1 MTFTS
6 VELCYILLYKNAK
19 VEEIALS
26 YCVEIR
32 ERKHKSSI
40 LWQRQE
46 RTFYVCY
53 DSHICESY
61 CDWCPALTLYTTH
74 CKGWCHRKIS
84 SNPGW
89 ENLVM
94 TQQGVEKKELNQL
107 KVRLYMFGWNQHFSV
122 CGDALHRTTHTAPD
136 ESQFMTFLFLTHVLS
151 RCWPNCWLPLTQS
164 RRPCYMINIRKN

>member
-32 ERKHKSSI
+32 KRKHKTSI

-61 CDWCPALTLYTTH
+61 CDWCPALTLYITH
-74 CKGWCHRKIS
+74 CKEWCHRRIS

-107 KVRLYMFGWNQHFSV
+107 KVRLYMFGWNQHFMYV
-122 CGDALHRTTHTAPD
+122 VMLCT
-136 ESQFMTFLFLTHVLS
+136 EQLTHLLMNLS
-151 RCWPNCWLPLTQS
+151 LWLSYSWLMFYHAAGPIVG
-164 RRPCYMINIRKN
+164 CH